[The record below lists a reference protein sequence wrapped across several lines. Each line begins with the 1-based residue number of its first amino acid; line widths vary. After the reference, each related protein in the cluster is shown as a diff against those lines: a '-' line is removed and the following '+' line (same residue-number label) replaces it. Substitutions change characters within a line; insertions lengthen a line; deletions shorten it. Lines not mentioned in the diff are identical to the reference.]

1 MSLEIEIEGMR
12 ELQRAFAAASIEAQ
26 GRVGM
31 AVLKTAVSL
40 RTDVIRRVQ
49 NGPASGRTY
58 ELTNPRRTH
67 TASAQG
73 EAPATDQGRLVQ
85 SITFNK
91 TGAMSATVGSAAV
104 YAAALDRYPLT
115 VSGAV
120 WIDTVFESMSL
131 AWSDVGTTR
140 RFISQYRITL
150 DASA

>member
-67 TASAQG
+67 TASARG

-104 YAAALDRYPLT
+104 YAAALEFGHNYGGGRVIEPRPYFTP
-115 VSGAV
+115 A
-120 WIDTVFESMSL
+120 IEAIRDTYIK
-131 AWSDVGTTR
+131 DVEAALSEA
-140 RFISQYRITL
+140 FK
-150 DASA
+150 